1 MKVESTERKNI
12 RKTEQP
18 KNRRASYREL
28 NGETEKVIKFEKKQ
42 DVLK

>member
-12 RKTEQP
+12 RKTEKP
-18 KNRRASYREL
+18 KKQKNYRET
-28 NGETEKVIKFEKKQ
+28 NGETEKDIQFEKKQ